1 MGKVVST
8 KDVYSKPIIEA
19 FMWECISKDEIEHV
33 RRLKYQKLKMWNK
46 CTSNCY
52 VFSSRLK

>member
-8 KDVYSKPIIEA
+8 KDVYNSKPIIEV

-33 RRLKYQKLKMWNK
+33 SKVKIPK
-46 CTSNCY
+46 T
-52 VFSSRLK
+52 